1 MFILPEQ
8 AGKSTG
14 KILLEFPPNYLY
26 YISSIMNTLIILI
39 VSAGLALYVS
49 FSEKANTAVKVIKDK
64 SESRL
69 VSIAGEGEVAIQ
81 MYINQYAT
89 LKEKLVRMKT
99 LQYLFNERL
108 DEAYAA
114 NDSRRMSL
122 YSAHLKQLNE
132 KVPQAENNLKEFF
145 DIFQL
150 QKNEIRLLKDELASY
165 KAMGNLSDS
174 LGITS
179 EYEKRGAYIQELQR
193 VLKEKVQRARS
204 LMDVASFEETY
215 TKN

>member
-1 MFILPEQ
+1 MKKPIVL
-8 AGKSTG
+8 
-14 KILLEFPPNYLY
+14 
-26 YISSIMNTLIILI
+26 ISS
-39 VSAGLALYVS
+39 VALLLMTGC
-49 FSEKANTAVKVIKDK
+49 SEKTENAIKVMKDK
-64 SESRL
+64 AESRL
-69 VSIAGEGEVAIQ
+69 VTIAGEGEVAIQ
-81 MYINQYAT
+81 MYMNQYAT

-114 NDSRRMSL
+114 NDSRRITL
-122 YSAHLKQLNE
+122 YTNHVKQLNE
-132 KVPQAENNLKEFF
+132 KVPQAEVELREFY

-174 LGITS
+174 LGVTS
-179 EYEKRGAYIQELQR
+179 EYEKRGTHIQELQGI
-193 VLKEKVQRARS
+193 LKEKVQRAKS
-204 LMDVASFEETY
+204 LMNVNAMEEGY